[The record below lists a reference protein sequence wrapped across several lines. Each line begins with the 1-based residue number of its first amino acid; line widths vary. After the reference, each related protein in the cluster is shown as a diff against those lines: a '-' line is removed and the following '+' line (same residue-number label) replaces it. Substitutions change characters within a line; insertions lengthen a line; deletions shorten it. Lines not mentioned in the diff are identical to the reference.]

1 MYVITIESELMKKL
15 TENLTKK
22 ALPAALFTVFLDAI
36 GVAILIP
43 LYAALVLPGEYQ
55 VIPAHWTVRDGFI
68 MVGWLTGIYSL
79 CTFLAAPIL
88 GQLSDKY
95 GRKIVLGISLIGT
108 SLGYALFAVGVI
120 QKNILLL
127 FLGRAI
133 DGLTGGNIAIGRA
146 IISDVSTPKTRTR
159 NFGLIG
165 AMFGV
170 GFVLG
175 PYLGGR
181 LSSPDIPFFNAFGV
195 QALNTPSWF
204 SPAVPFW
211 FATILAAFNAFLVFF
226 VLPETL
232 AKKSIGKI
240 VWSKSF
246 SDIKNAVT
254 LPGVR
259 SIIPVSFL
267 FTAGFTFFTT
277 FFSFTMIDRIPNFT
291 PANVADYFSLIGIW
305 IAVFQGALIPLLA
318 KRFKN
323 YQVLRFSM
331 FGVAAS
337 VLILLTVS
345 STEMAIL
352 LSPLVPL
359 FVAMTMAN
367 TIALVSSVV
376 SKDIQGEVMGI
387 NSSVEALGQAI
398 PAIMSGYIAAVAVWL
413 PSVAAATTMVLAG
426 ILFWI
431 LFKPKYITY
440 HD

>member
-1 MYVITIESELMKKL
+1 MVSSSSKL
-15 TENLTKK
+15 AGR

-36 GVAILIP
+36 GVSILIP
-43 LYAALVLPGEYQ
+43 LYVALVLPGEYQ
-55 VIPAHWTVRDGFI
+55 VIPASWSLRDGFI
-68 MVGWLTGIYSL
+68 MVGWLTGIYSI

-95 GRKIVLGISLIGT
+95 GRKIVLGISLLGT
-108 SLGYALFAVGVI
+108 SLGYALFAIGVI
-120 QKNILLL
+120 QKNIPLM
-127 FLGRAI
+127 FLSRII

-146 IISDVSTPKTRTR
+146 IIGDVSTKETRTR

-165 AMFGV
+165 AMFGI

-181 LSSPDIPFFNAFGV
+181 LSSAGIPFINVAGQQF
-195 QALNTPSWF
+195 LHTPSWF

-211 FATILAAFNAFLVFF
+211 FAAILAFINALLVFF

-232 AKKSIGKI
+232 AERTRHRIRWNKSL
-240 VWSKSF
+240 
-246 SDIKNAVT
+246 SDIKKAVT

-259 SIIPVSFL
+259 SVIPVSFL

-277 FFSFTMIDRIPNFT
+277 FFSFSMVEQIEGFT
-291 PANVADYFSLIGIW
+291 AANVADYFSLIGIW
-305 IAVFQGALIPLLA
+305 IAVFQGAVIPILA

-323 YQVLRFSM
+323 YQVIRFSM

-337 VLILLTVS
+337 VLILLLFAR
-345 STEMAIL
+345 STESAIL
-352 LSPLVPL
+352 VSPLIPL

-367 TIALVSSVV
+367 MIALISSVV
-376 SKDIQGEVMGI
+376 SREIQGEVMGI

-398 PAIMSGYIAAVAVWL
+398 PAIMSGYIASIAVWL
-413 PSVAAATTMVLAG
+413 PSGVAAATMVMAG
-426 ILFWI
+426 LLFWV
-431 LFKPKYITY
+431 LFNPKTITVD
-440 HD
+440 H

>member
-1 MYVITIESELMKKL
+1 MIKSSSKL
-15 TENLTKK
+15 AGR

-36 GVAILIP
+36 GVSILIP
-43 LYAALVLPGEYQ
+43 LYVALVLPGEYQ
-55 VIPAHWTVRDGFI
+55 VIPVSWTLRDGFI
-68 MVGWLTGIYSL
+68 MVGWLTGIYSI

-95 GRKIVLGISLIGT
+95 GRKIVLGISLLGT
-108 SLGYALFAVGVI
+108 SLGYALFAIGVI
-120 QKNILLL
+120 QKNIPLM
-127 FLGRAI
+127 FLSRII

-146 IISDVSTPKTRTR
+146 IIGDVSTNETRTR

-165 AMFGV
+165 AMFGI

-181 LSSPDIPFFNAFGV
+181 LSTAGIPFINVAGQQF
-195 QALNTPSWF
+195 LHTPSWF

-211 FATILAAFNAFLVFF
+211 FATILAFINALLVFF

-232 AKKSIGKI
+232 AERSRHRIRWNKSL
-240 VWSKSF
+240 
-246 SDIKNAVT
+246 SDIKKAVT

-259 SIIPVSFL
+259 SVIPVSFL

-277 FFSFTMIDRIPNFT
+277 FFSFSMVAQIKGFT
-291 PANVADYFSLIGIW
+291 AANVADYFSLIGIW
-305 IAVFQGALIPLLA
+305 IAVFQGAVIPILA

-323 YQVLRFSM
+323 YQVIRFSM

-337 VLILLTVS
+337 VLILLLFART
-345 STEMAIL
+345 TESAIL
-352 LSPLVPL
+352 LSPFIPL

-367 TIALVSSVV
+367 MIALISSVV
-376 SKDIQGEVMGI
+376 SRDIQGEVMGI

-398 PAIMSGYIAAVAVWL
+398 PAIMSGYIASVAVWL
-413 PSVAAATTMVLAG
+413 PSGVAAATMVMAG
-426 ILFWI
+426 LLFWV
-431 LFKPKYITY
+431 LFNPKTIKVD
-440 HD
+440 H